1 LELALSINASIV
13 PGGELIKVPKRT
25 DIKATVF
32 WHLTEGATAVLLIFH
47 DGGGG
52 FVGGWI
58 F

>member
-1 LELALSINASIV
+1 LALALTINASIV
-13 PGGELIKVPKRT
+13 HGGALIKVPKRT

-47 DGGGG
+47 DGDGG